1 MSIVGG
7 LIVGVVL
14 LALGAELLVRG
25 GTALARRAGVGPLVI
40 GLTVVAFGTSA
51 PECVVSVRAA
61 LADRGDIAIGNVI
74 GSNIANVLLI
84 LALAAL
90 VRPLAIQAKV
100 IRLDVP
106 IMIGVSVLVA
116 PVLLGGRVGRLA
128 GLLLLAGIVGYTW
141 LSFVLAR
148 RERDAAVEAEY
159 VESLRVWPRSLGMS
173 LLATAGG
180 VAILGAGAEV
190 FVAGA
195 VAAAAAL
202 SVPEAVIGLT
212 VVAIGTSLPELV
224 TTVVAA
230 ARNESDIAVGNVVGS
245 NMFNLL
251 AILGASATTRP
262 LRTEG
267 IVPGDYLVMVAAAV
281 MLFPLV
287 RSGQRLTRWEAV
299 VLLLGY
305 VAYTAIRAGTTAFG
319 G

>member
-1 MSIVGG
+1 MPFAGS
-7 LIVGVVL
+7 LIAGVLL

-100 IRLDVP
+100 IRIDVP
-106 IMIGVSVLVA
+106 VMIGVSALVA
-116 PVLLGGRVGRLA
+116 PVLVGRRVGRLE
-128 GLLLLAGIVGYTW
+128 GLLLLAGIVAYTW

-148 RERDAAVEAEY
+148 REQGTAAETTY
-159 VESLRVWPRSLGMS
+159 DESLRAWPRSLGLS

-180 VAILGAGAEV
+180 VAILAAGAEV
-190 FVAGA
+190 FVGGA

-202 SVPEAVIGLT
+202 HVPEAVIGLT
-212 VVAIGTSLPELV
+212 VVAVGTSLPELV
-224 TTVVAA
+224 TSVVAA

-245 NMFNLL
+245 NIFNLL
-251 AILGASATTRP
+251 AILGASASARP
-262 LRTEG
+262 LRAEG
-267 IVPGDYLVMVAAAV
+267 IATGDYLVMLAAALI
-281 MLFPLV
+281 LFPLV
-287 RSGQRLTRWEAV
+287 RSGQRLTRWEAL

-305 VAYTAIRAGTTAFG
+305 VAYTAVRAGAVALG